1 MTKKEKMNKIVIS
14 IIIGLICIVLVA
26 TILMQFKTVEET
38 DITAIET
45 MREAEL
51 RTALSEWKT
60 KYEETNKQLEDT
72 NTKITEY
79 EETADDRQE
88 TANLIDQELE
98 QTNMILG
105 KTDVKGPGI
114 IVTLEDGDSE
124 VVASDLVELVNE
136 LRYAGAEAISINENR
151 VISSTDIIDMGDYTY
166 IMIDSQRIQGP
177 YVIKAIGNKEMLSTT
192 LSMRGSGFI
201 DRMTSIGINAS
212 YEIENRVEIPKYSG
226 DYEIK
231 YMQEVTAE

>member
-136 LRYAGAEAISINENR
+136 LRYAGAVAISINDSR
-151 VISSTDIIDMGDYTY
+151 VVNMTEIVEIDNSYIIINGSKRLT
-166 IMIDSQRIQGP
+166 SP
-177 YVIKAIGNKEMLSTT
+177 YEVKAIGNQSYL
-192 LSMRGSGFI
+192 
-201 DRMTSIGINAS
+201 TSILSLKDSGYIDKYRNS
-212 YEIENRVEIPKYSG
+212 GRIVNIEEKREVKIPKYDG
-226 DYEIK
+226 EMKFEYATEK
-231 YMQEVTAE
+231 EEE

>member
-1 MTKKEKMNKIVIS
+1 MNKKEKMNKIVIS

-136 LRYAGAEAISINENR
+136 LRYAGAEAISINDQR
-151 VISSTDIIDMGDYTY
+151 WVLTTAISCRGNTIDINGE
-166 IMIDSQRIQGP
+166 RIGAP
-177 YVIKAIGNKEMLSTT
+177 FTIKAIGLPEYLAGLERVGGYLEYMKQDGVGVKLEKSN
-192 LSMRGSGFI
+192 
-201 DRMTSIGINAS
+201 SIT
-212 YEIENRVEIPKYSG
+212 IPKYSG
-226 DYEIK
+226 VINFEYLQNVE
-231 YMQEVTAE
+231 E